1 MNEGNREVECEVE
14 RMGKRHVP
22 GTELLLED
30 LLLTGAGPAVLD
42 NRRREC
48 AVGEKEVRQLF
59 GKVSWNVTNLVLD
72 VRGLDTRV
80 GRTEQA
86 ALGTEHS
93 CGWTP
98 SPLPH
103 AAHRSSSHLDS

>member
-48 AVGEKEVRQLF
+48 AVGEKEVR
-59 GKVSWNVTNLVLD
+59 
-72 VRGLDTRV
+72 
-80 GRTEQA
+80 
-86 ALGTEHS
+86 
-93 CGWTP
+93 
-98 SPLPH
+98 
-103 AAHRSSSHLDS
+103 